1 MHNRDSF
8 PGDVKID
15 FSQIPDVDQRIGGE
29 ITGRLVQQ
37 EYEGLDSGEL
47 AWILGRRFI
56 HQTGDEN
63 GFANISDNDTGTQS
77 AFRAFNT
84 SAHGLGMGAGPD
96 RMQRLAYTS
105 WIEASFR
112 AMHGKK
118 SINLSNLSLASDK
131 GQYLSSVLRQYKPFI
146 AGATAL
152 MAVDVPF
159 VIESSFNRGM
169 QLPRMQH
176 TGDDGN
182 GTEAPANVHG
192 GGFASGLFVMEK
204 GPFLRGK
211 MINSDPVD
219 VVSPGCFTPNGEA
232 PISDTLPRN
241 LGDEIAFEA
250 LFAELRAHG
259 MFDWTPDGMVLSKLE
274 SPSGEPMS
282 NAELDARSGQ
292 LFNVAI
298 QGPAVAK
305 TWTGNPMM
313 QCLPMDKVFVVMVAD
328 VHARIIKPGT
338 GEIVQRSDGAKKG
351 VEAIEAYAKW
361 AGGGDNR
368 ASSRF
373 DADGWPDVKQAIQ
386 DAKEAINSDTTAD
399 PWDGEDGEDGE
410 EGHARKVKE
419 RFELYAAAAKP
430 DATATDTTAVTDQRL
445 LMEKAFQYGN
455 GSKEWEN
462 TAARLQRGTAGVDRC
477 TMSNFRLMRVTSSF
491 LSSYSYVEY
500 ENGAVKKGSRCG
512 LRAGSNQAPKDA
524 EDADPERQLSMNTQ
538 ICSEYIIGGWCIGT
552 VLDSA
557 ASRSTVGHQVRTAPA
572 SMAIN
577 VNVNIE
583 WWSGDKL
590 YKHYMDVDGTVHQ
603 RGQRPDQEGAAE
615 ARERKTDVNKAD
627 RPEKVVWRE
636 RQVD

>member
-8 PGDVKID
+8 PGDVKMD

-56 HQTGDEN
+56 HQTGEEER
-63 GFANISDNDTGTQS
+63 GFADIDDDDTGKLS

-112 AMHGKK
+112 ARHGTK

-159 VIESSFNRGM
+159 VIEEKIGRD
-169 QLPRMQH
+169 LPLPTMEQ
-176 TGDDGN
+176 TGDDGR
-182 GTEAPANVHG
+182 GIPAPANLHG
-192 GGFASGLFVMEK
+192 GGFACGLFVMEK

-219 VVSPGCFTPNGEA
+219 VVAPGCFTPNGAA

-328 VHARIIKPGT
+328 VHAKVLEGAGAEGAET
-338 GEIVQRSDGAKKG
+338 VQSNEGQ
-351 VEAIEAYAKW
+351 VEGLEAMDAYARW
-361 AGGGDNR
+361 AKGGDNHAPPR
-368 ASSRF
+368 PF
-373 DADGWPDVKQAIQ
+373 DAEGWSEVKSLIQAAKQATP
-386 DAKEAINSDTTAD
+386 SDTAAD
-399 PWDGEDGEDGE
+399 PWGGA
-410 EGHARKVKE
+410 GHADRVKQ
-419 RFELYAAAAKP
+419 RFEVYAAAATP
-430 DATATDTTAVTDQRL
+430 GATAELGAAVTEQRL
-445 LMEKAFQYGN
+445 LMEQAFQYGN
-455 GSKEWEN
+455 GSKEWAN
-462 TAARLQRGTAGVDRC
+462 TAARLQRGTAGVQDC

-512 LRAGSNQAPKDA
+512 LRAGSNRPPSAEADAPLD
-524 EDADPERQLSMNTQ
+524 RQLATGTE
-538 ICSEYIIGGWCIGT
+538 ICSEFIIGGWCIGT

-603 RGQRPDQEGAAE
+603 RGQRPEQEDGAE
-615 ARERKTDVNKAD
+615 DRERKTDVNRAD